1 MRRNSYSKAEIIL
14 GNVKVYCE
22 YILNG
27 KPPILL
33 IHGFVSS
40 LYTFNRLIPLLTK
53 HFSVI
58 ALDLPGFGKSEKS
71 ISFVYTYENYAKLV
85 ANCIDYFSLDNVY
98 IIGHSMGGQVALYT
112 ARIIP
117 DKIKKL
123 VLLSSSGY
131 LRSTNRW
138 MVYCSYLPLFNQMV
152 KHRIKR
158 SNVRQSL
165 QNVFYNHSLITE
177 EHIREFETPLQ
188 DKNFYKSLIR
198 LLRHREGDL
207 NSDQLKEI
215 QTPALLIWGQEDQ
228 VVPLG
233 VGKRLAEDL
242 PNAKLIS
249 YEKTGHLVTEERTK
263 EIYGEILHYYG
274 AEECR

>member
-14 GNVKVYCE
+14 EDVNVYCE

-40 LYTFNRLIPLLTK
+40 IYTFNRLIPLLEK
-53 HFSVI
+53 HFSII

-71 ISFVYTYENYAKLV
+71 TSFVYKHENYAKLV
-85 ANCIDYFSLDNVY
+85 AKCIDYFSLENVC
-98 IIGHSMGGQVALYT
+98 IIGHSMGGQVALHT

-117 DKIKKL
+117 EKINKL

-152 KHRIKR
+152 KQRIKR
-158 SNVRQSL
+158 SNVRASL
-165 QNVFYNHSLITE
+165 QNVFYNPSLITD
-177 EHIREFETPLQ
+177 EHIREFETPLK

-198 LLRHREGDL
+198 LLRQREGDL
-207 NSDQLKEI
+207 RSDQLREI
-215 QTPALLIWGQEDQ
+215 QTPALLIWGQEDK

-233 VGKRLAEDL
+233 VGKRLVGDL
-242 PNAKLIS
+242 PNARLIT
-249 YEKTGHLVTEERTK
+249 YEETGHFVTEERSK
-263 EIYGEILHYYG
+263 EIYEEIFNYIIM
-274 AEECR
+274 

>member
-1 MRRNSYSKAEIIL
+1 MKQDSYSKAEIIL

-27 KPPILL
+27 KPPIVL

-40 LYTFNRLIPLLTK
+40 IYTFNRLIPLLEK
-53 HFSVI
+53 HFSI
-58 ALDLPGFGKSEKS
+58 LALDLPGFGKSEKS
-71 ISFVYTYENYAKLV
+71 TSFVYTHENYAKLV
-85 ANCIDYFSLDNVY
+85 AKCIDYFSLENVC

-112 ARIIP
+112 ARVIP
-117 DKIKKL
+117 NKIKKL

-138 MVYCSYLPLFNQMV
+138 MVYCSYLPLFNQFV
-152 KHRIKR
+152 KQRVKK
-158 SNVRQSL
+158 SNVKESL
-165 QNVFYNHSLITE
+165 QNVFYNPSLITE
-177 EHIREFETPLQ
+177 EHIREFENPLK

-207 NSDQLKEI
+207 DSDQLREI
-215 QTPALLIWGQEDQ
+215 QTPALLIWGQEDR

-233 VGKRLAEDL
+233 VGKRMVRDL
-242 PNAKLIS
+242 PNAKLIT
-249 YEKTGHLVTEERTK
+249 YEETGHFVTEERSK
-263 EIYGEILHYYG
+263 EIYEEILNYINV
-274 AEECR
+274 